1 QATWGMSDP
10 CILQGYSTGSIG
22 QIVTLNAIAFDAYG
36 TLFDVY
42 SVSSEAEDLMPGKG
56 AKLATIW
63 RDKQIEYTRLRN
75 MCDKYE
81 DFWRVTGDALDYAC
95 AALDVELPL
104 SSRDRLLGKY
114 SELSAFPENAAQL
127 QRLKDAG
134 ITLSIL
140 SNGTPRMLDQ
150 AVKASGL
157 SGYFEHVLS
166 VDSVKRFKTAPEA
179 YQMGPDTFD
188 CDASEILFVSSNCWD
203 ICGATWFGYRT
214 FWLNRHGLPLERLG
228 VRPHCIGSSMQ
239 DAADYA
245 LELV

>member
-1 QATWGMSDP
+1 MPLT
-10 CILQGYSTGSIG
+10 
-22 QIVTLNAIAFDAYG
+22 AIAFDAYG

-42 SVSSEAEDLMPGKG
+42 SVSSLAEELMPGKG
-56 AKLATIW
+56 VQLATIW
-63 RDKQIEYTRLRN
+63 RDKQIEYTRLRD

-81 DFWRVTGDALDYAC
+81 DFWQVTGDALDYAC
-95 AALDVELPL
+95 AALGVELPL
-104 SSRDRLLGKY
+104 SSRDRLMGQY
-114 SELSAFPENAAQL
+114 SQLSAFPENAAQL

-134 ITLSIL
+134 IALSIL
-140 SNGTPRMLDQ
+140 SNGTAWMLDQ

-157 SGYFEHVLS
+157 DGYFQHVLS
-166 VDSVKRFKTAPEA
+166 VDAVKRFKTAPEA

-214 FWLNRHGLPLERLG
+214 IWLNRYGLPLERLG
-228 VRPHCIGSSMQ
+228 VRPDRIGSSMQ

-245 LELV
+245 LELVA